1 METVNILLDIS
12 SKKIKRIPRIH
23 NASTYTT
30 AICQLLIITKINI
43 EKKNKCVFMERERDL
58 LEERAHMVMEIE
70 KSHDVLSAN

>member
-1 METVNILLDIS
+1 MDLLCTVAHWLYRWGS
-12 SKKIKRIPRIH
+12 P
-23 NASTYTT
+23 
-30 AICQLLIITKINI
+30 